1 MYTTNVCPNGA
12 CSCGDNYCQYHQI
25 LPRDGI
31 NHVLDGTKRANLIN
45 STCKKFLTT
54 LINCFIRKHLFLNI
68 FTLDK
73 RLVVRLRAALFMRLA
88 L

>member
-1 MYTTNVCPNGA
+1 MCAPMVPVVVETIIVNIIKFYLVMKSN
-12 CSCGDNYCQYHQI
+12 
-25 LPRDGI
+25 
-31 NHVLDGTKRANLIN
+31 VLDGTKRANLIN
-45 STCKKFLTT
+45 STCKNFLTT